1 MSKLRG
7 QCFDGA
13 ASMSGCKTGLAK
25 RIRIEEPRALFTH
38 CYGHSLN
45 LGCNDCM
52 NRVPLLR
59 NCLGTANEIIKLVKN
74 SPKRNAIFN
83 QIRAQLEESLPGIR
97 VLCPTRWTV
106 RAKSLESILA
116 NYEIL
121 LQTWEEAK
129 RDTSDSEVRARM
141 LGVEKSMETFETYFG
156 LSLAYLLLKHSDNL
170 SKALQKSSISAA
182 EGQSLAKLTV
192 QTLNS
197 LKTEEMFDGFW
208 SKNLKH
214 SENLVG
220 EPELKRPRKI
230 PKKLER
236 PEPKIYSSPKEY
248 YQEIYFDSLGKL
260 TSYIEE
266 RFHQEGYETYKNLEE
281 LIVSAAKGEP
291 YETEFD
297 FVTTGTCY
305 PIRNIF

>member
-1 MSKLRG
+1 MR
-7 QCFDGA
+7 C
-13 ASMSGCKTGLAK
+13 AS
-25 RIRIEEPRALFTH
+25 F
-38 CYGHSLN
+38 
-45 LGCNDCM
+45 
-52 NRVPLLR
+52 V
-59 NCLGTANEIIKLVKN
+59 
-74 SPKRNAIFN
+74 
-83 QIRAQLEESLPGIR
+83 
-97 VLCPTRWTV
+97 
-106 RAKSLESILA
+106 
-116 NYEIL
+116 
-121 LQTWEEAK
+121 
-129 RDTSDSEVRARM
+129 
-141 LGVEKSMETFETYFG
+141 
-156 LSLAYLLLKHSDNL
+156 
-170 SKALQKSSISAA
+170 
-182 EGQSLAKLTV
+182 
-192 QTLNS
+192 
-197 LKTEEMFDGFW
+197 FW